1 MTVEIV
7 CMNNEEIY
15 ACVAQD
21 THSIHRQS
29 QGDTSHQDK
38 FYYAMPQY
46 GIVLLLSILV
56 INSTRTGSVLSDKK
70 NKRLSFMKLFVSC

>member
-1 MTVEIV
+1 MISMTVEIV

-29 QGDTSHQDK
+29 QGDTSHQDMS
-38 FYYAMPQY
+38 YYALPQ
-46 GIVLLLSILV
+46 
-56 INSTRTGSVLSDKK
+56 
-70 NKRLSFMKLFVSC
+70 